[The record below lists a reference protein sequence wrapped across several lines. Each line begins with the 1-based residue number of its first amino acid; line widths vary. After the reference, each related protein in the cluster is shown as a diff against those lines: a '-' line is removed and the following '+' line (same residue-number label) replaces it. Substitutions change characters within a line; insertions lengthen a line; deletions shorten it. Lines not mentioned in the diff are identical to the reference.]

1 LGLVSAQKLKDGKG
15 MFEILVKAGSYVL
28 IIIIGYVMKRA
39 GIFGREA
46 VKILSNIIL
55 MVTLPAAVI
64 SSFADYDR
72 QMSLAVLVLFGIFMN
87 LLMSGIGYLL
97 AIRKSSTEKSFG
109 IINYSGY
116 NIGTFTMPY
125 LQSFIGPMGIV
136 VAVLFDTGNAI
147 MSTGVT
153 YAIASRFVS
162 DAKFEITEFIR
173 KIISSVPFDIYVIMM
188 SLYFMNV
195 RLPWFVYEVAGNIG
209 RANAFLAMLMIGI
222 VFEFPK
228 NFSQLGDVFKLL
240 AIRYSISGL
249 SSIVLYNSPIFT
261 PEVRQ
266 ILIILL
272 FSPVSGVNVISTL
285 RCNADVEKSGA
296 INSISILLSLVIM
309 TSLIQSFGY

>member
-1 LGLVSAQKLKDGKG
+1 
-15 MFEILVKAGSYVL
+15 MIEILVKAGSYIL
-28 IIIIGYVMKRA
+28 MIIIGYLMKRA
-39 GIFGREA
+39 GVFGKEA
-46 VKILSNIIL
+46 VRILSNIIL
-55 MVTLPAAVI
+55 MVTLPAAVVA
-64 SSFADYDR
+64 SFANYDR
-72 QMSLAVLVLFGIFMN
+72 QMSLSVLVLFGIFMN
-87 LLMSGIGYLL
+87 FLMIFIGYLT
-97 AIRKSSTEKSFG
+97 ARNKSNTEKAFG
-109 IINYSGY
+109 VINYSGY

-147 MSTGVT
+147 MTTGVT

-162 DAKFEITEFIR
+162 KARFEISEFIS
-173 KIISSVPFDIYVIMM
+173 KIISSVPFDFYVLMM
-188 SLYFMNV
+188 ILYFLNI

-209 RANAFLAMLMIGI
+209 RANAFLAMFMIGI

-228 NFSQLGDVFKLL
+228 NYRQLGDVFKLL
-240 AIRYSISGL
+240 LIRFFVSAITSVL
-249 SSIVLYNSPIFT
+249 LYNT
-261 PEVRQ
+261 PLFSLEVRQ

-309 TSLIQSFGY
+309 TSLIQVFGN

>member
-1 LGLVSAQKLKDGKG
+1 ML
-15 MFEILVKAGSYVL
+15 EILVKAGSYVL
-28 IIIIGYVMKRA
+28 MIIIGYFMKKA
-39 GIFGREA
+39 GILGREA
-46 VKILSNIIL
+46 VRILSDIIL
-55 MVTLPAAVI
+55 MITLPAAVI
-64 SSFADYDR
+64 SSFANYDR
-72 QMSLAVLVLFGIFMN
+72 QMSLAVLVLFGILMN

-97 AIRKSSTEKSFG
+97 AIRKSNTEKAFG
-109 IINYSGY
+109 VINYSGY

-147 MSTGVT
+147 MTTGVT
-153 YAIASRFVS
+153 YALASRFIS
-162 DAKFEITEFIR
+162 DTKFEITGFIR
-173 KIISSVPFDIYVIMM
+173 KIISSVPFDIYMIMM
-188 SLYFMNV
+188 SLYFINA

-209 RANAFLAMLMIGI
+209 KANAFLAMLMIGI

-228 NFSQLGDVFKLL
+228 SSSQLGDVFKLL
-240 AIRYSISGL
+240 AIRYSLCALASMILYVSPFF
-249 SSIVLYNSPIFT
+249 SIG
-261 PEVRQ
+261 VRQ

-309 TSLIQSFGY
+309 TTLVQLFGY

>member
-1 LGLVSAQKLKDGKG
+1 MGLVSAQKLKDGKG

>member
-1 LGLVSAQKLKDGKG
+1 ML
-15 MFEILVKAGSYVL
+15 EILVKAGSYVL
-28 IIIIGYVMKRA
+28 MIIIGYIMKKA

-46 VKILSNIIL
+46 VKIISNIIL

-64 SSFADYDR
+64 SSFANYDR

-87 LLMSGIGYLL
+87 LLLSGIGYLL
-97 AIRKSSTEKSFG
+97 AIRKPNTEKSFG
-109 IINYSGY
+109 VINYSGY

-125 LQSFIGPMGIV
+125 LQNFIGPMGIV

-147 MSTGVT
+147 MTTGVT

-162 DAKFEITEFIR
+162 DAKFEISEFIR

-188 SLYFMNV
+188 SLYFMNI

-209 RANAFLAMLMIGI
+209 TANAFMAMFMIGI

-228 NFSQLGDVFKLL
+228 NFSQIGEVFNLL
-240 AIRYSISGL
+240 AIRYSISAL
-249 SSIVLYNSPIFT
+249 FSIILYTSPLFT
-261 PEVRQ
+261 LEVRQ
-266 ILIILL
+266 VLIILL

-285 RCNADVEKSGA
+285 RCNADVEKSGT

>member
-1 LGLVSAQKLKDGKG
+1 ML
-15 MFEILVKAGSYVL
+15 EILVKAGSYVL
-28 IIIIGYVMKRA
+28 MIIIGYVMKRA

-64 SSFADYDR
+64 SSFANYNR

-87 LLMSGIGYLL
+87 LLFIGIGYLSAL
-97 AIRKSSTEKSFG
+97 RKSNTEKSFG

-116 NIGTFTMPY
+116 NIGTFAMPY
-125 LQSFIGPMGIV
+125 LQNFIGPMGIV

-147 MSTGVT
+147 MTTGVT

-162 DAKFEITEFIR
+162 NAKFEIAEFIR
-173 KIISSVPFDIYVIMM
+173 KVTSSVPFDIYVVMM
-188 SLYFMNV
+188 LLYFMNI
-195 RLPWFVYEVAGNIG
+195 RLPWFIYEVAGNIG
-209 RANAFLAMLMIGI
+209 RANAFLSMFMIGI
-222 VFEFPK
+222 VFEIPK
-228 NFSQLGDVFKLL
+228 NLRQLGDVFKILL
-240 AIRYSISGL
+240 IRYSVSAL
-249 SSIVLYNSPIFT
+249 ASIILYSIPIFSL
-261 PEVRQ
+261 EVRQ

-296 INSISILLSLVIM
+296 INSISIILSLIIM
-309 TSLIQSFGY
+309 TLLIQVFGY